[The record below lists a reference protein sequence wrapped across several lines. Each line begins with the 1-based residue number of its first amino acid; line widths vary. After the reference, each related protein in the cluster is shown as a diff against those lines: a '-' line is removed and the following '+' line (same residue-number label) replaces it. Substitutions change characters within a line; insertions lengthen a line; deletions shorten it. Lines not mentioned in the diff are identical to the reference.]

1 MTSLYDLLGARA
13 DDDEH
18 AIKKA
23 FRKAVKAHHP
33 DLHPGDP
40 DAALRFRR
48 IITASAVL
56 RDAKQRAAYD
66 KLLALERRQ
75 VRLRLGHE
83 HPQLQYR
90 RRQIWWRRIGA
101 TAAVAAGCGLI
112 YACSLFMP
120 MSTAAIVAVLNGRP
134 PAKTSN
140 PPATAATIATDLGTG
155 RKDGVP
161 EVGPP
166 AGTSKNAPAE
176 IRIAAGLPETSG
188 PQVMTR
194 EVMTREVTTRQVTA
208 NGVTAHEVTVHETMT
223 REVTAHERPA
233 RADVAAAGIA
243 EDAPKAGAIPAVTAD
258 KGDAAV
264 IADRVVADRVIA
276 DRGEPASAAPVAMPH
291 DVSFYRETGID
302 AYRLGDFPRAIV
314 NLDMALRLDPNDAE
328 AHNIRGNAF
337 DEIGAFDNALADY
350 DEAIRIDANNP
361 VFFHDRAVLWRRR
374 GNLDQALVDLDRA
387 IRFSFSDPGLYCD
400 RGLVWYEKGSHA
412 RAVADFDH
420 AIKLDPKL
428 AVAYIS
434 RGLILHS
441 SGKFTAAFADLGRT
455 IRVDP
460 GVFDVS
466 AKLK

>member
-23 FRKAVKAHHP
+23 FRNAVKAHHP

-66 KLLALERRQ
+66 QLLEHERQ
-75 VRLRLGHE
+75 QIRLRLGHE
-83 HPQLQYR
+83 HLQLQYQ
-90 RRQIWWRRIGA
+90 RRQIWWMRIGA
-101 TAAVAAGCGLI
+101 TVSVAAVGGLI
-112 YACSLFMP
+112 YTCSLFMP
-120 MSTAAIVAVLNGRP
+120 MPTTAIVAVLNGRP

-140 PPATAATIATDLGTG
+140 QSATAARTATIVGTI
-155 RKDGVP
+155 RKDRVP
-161 EVGPP
+161 DVAPP
-166 AGTSKNAPAE
+166 AGTSRNAPAE
-176 IRIAAGLPETSG
+176 SKIAAEPPETSG
-188 PQVMTR
+188 AQVL
-194 EVMTREVTTRQVTA
+194 A
-208 NGVTAHEVTVHETMT
+208 

-243 EDAPKAGAIPAVTAD
+243 EDAPKAGAIPAADGD
-258 KGDAAV
+258 KGDATV
-264 IADRVVADRVIA
+264 IADRVVADR
-276 DRGEPASAAPVAMPH
+276 DESTSAAPVAMPH

-314 NLDMALRLDPNDAE
+314 NLDMALRRDPNDAE

-361 VFFHDRAVLWRRR
+361 VFFHDRAVLWRRK
-374 GNLDQALVDLDRA
+374 GNLDQALIDLDRA
-387 IRFSFSDPGLYCD
+387 IRFSFSDPDLYCD

-428 AVAYIS
+428 AAAYIS
-434 RGLILHS
+434 RGLILHR

-455 IRVDP
+455 IHVDP
-460 GVFDVS
+460 DVFNIS
-466 AKLK
+466 PKLK